1 MKINECTLAA
11 FATSHIDAPP
21 DKEGWLWKKG
31 EVNKAFQRRYFVLKG
46 NLLFYF
52 ERKVDREPIGV
63 IILEGC
69 TIELAEDDQERF
81 SFKINFHNGGGEQQK
96 GSRVYHLG
104 TECQDT
110 MEEWMKLLACSSHDY
125 MKLMVYELQQKLA
138 ELDAIDVTSSR
149 SCDFRENALSGDRI
163 YAHKECEAPNSI
175 TKTVIQNST
184 SHPDNL
190 TKRAYNVE
198 SNGLNSSRSSSA
210 LGLGTTPCGARKN
223 PFDDMPPF
231 DPKGST
237 QTNLINQN
245 QSSTCLPNEGQF
257 AIRDTMSS
265 QRGHLSI
272 NVWLN
277 LHSSHGKKIT
287 QDRMKWLSRNKII
300 DL

>member
-149 SCDFRENALSGDRI
+149 SCDFRENISR
-163 YAHKECEAPNSI
+163 
-175 TKTVIQNST
+175 
-184 SHPDNL
+184 
-190 TKRAYNVE
+190 
-198 SNGLNSSRSSSA
+198 LNSSRSSSA

-223 PFDDMPPF
+223 PFDDMTPF
-231 DPKGST
+231 NPKGSA

-265 QRGHLSI
+265 QGGRLSI
-272 NVWLN
+272 NIWLN
-277 LHSSHGKKIT
+277 LHSSHGKKII
-287 QDRMKWLSRNKII
+287 QDRMKWSSRNKII